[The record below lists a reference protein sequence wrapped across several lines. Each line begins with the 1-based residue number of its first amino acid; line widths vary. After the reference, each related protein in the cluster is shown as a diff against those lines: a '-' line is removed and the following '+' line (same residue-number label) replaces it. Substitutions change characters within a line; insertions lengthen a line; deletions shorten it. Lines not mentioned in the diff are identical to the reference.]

1 MNDNEIKRGELV
13 RMRNHLGDEKV
24 FWVGKVIECGD
35 MKLHELGTDDWH
47 LWERQDD
54 GTMKLYSAAGGESW
68 EERLQ
73 LAAYKRVEL

>member
-13 RMRNHLGDEKV
+13 KMRNDLGDEKV
-24 FWVGKVIECGD
+24 FWVGKIIDCGD

-54 GTMKLYSAAGGESW
+54 GTMKLCFAYDSKWAKQNTDSN
-68 EERLQ
+68 
-73 LAAYKRVEL
+73 YKRVEL